1 MHKST
6 VVRLAVPLATS
17 LAGLLATAVLLLPPA
32 AWGQDDVVTGAQ
44 LQELWA
50 GKELVGNAAN
60 GSRIFM
66 RFEKDG
72 TASISVGNF
81 SDTGQWRPHER
92 GYCAKWAVI
101 RKGDEACFSVV
112 RSAGGYRIL
121 NPDGSFGGHISG
133 VR

>member
-1 MHKST
+1 MRRSIARPL
-6 VVRLAVPLATS
+6 VVPLAVA
-17 LAGLLATAVLLLPPA
+17 LTAAALLLSQA
-32 AWGQDDVVTGAQ
+32 AWSQDDVVTGEQ
-44 LQELWA
+44 LRELWA

-60 GSRIFM
+60 GSRFFM

-72 TASISVGNF
+72 KASISIGNF

-92 GYCAKWAVI
+92 GYCATWVVI
-101 RKGDEACFSVV
+101 RKGEEACFSVL

-121 NPDGSFGGHISG
+121 TADGSFSGHVAG